1 MPRSAVA
8 IYLPGDELPEVSA
21 ELAEAGYEALAV
33 ADADELEA
41 LLEVR
46 TDIGLAILD
55 GEGDFDATIEMYSL
69 LHEGERNIPSLMIVS
84 STASDRLS
92 LAGRARVNG
101 EFVTRPYSAASLRW
115 RAEAMLIRAETMLIR
130 SEALGDDARSSIL
143 EGDVGVSSAAV
154 THRGQI
160 VVVFNPK
167 GGVGKTTIAINTS
180 AVLQLRKNQRVLL
193 IDCDTVTGHVVT
205 SLGMDE
211 NPTVVDVWTA
221 DLESNAFH
229 SLADV
234 ACAHSSGVAVLTMS
248 RSPLHTEVLE
258 PKRVAQAISAAR
270 DSFDWI
276 VVDMHPDYGPLNQ
289 GIFGLADQIL
299 VPVTPDV
306 PTIRAAVQFREV
318 AVDLQIRDRLALV
331 VNRANSGVSA
341 GDVEKV
347 VDFGAIARIR
357 SAGMLF
363 VNAANNHRAAVE
375 LFPRAKVVGDIEAL
389 ADKLIAM
396 RDDPHGTEHS
406 TRWFVRPVRD
416 LLGRLTSQAA
426 ARPGQP
432 AHIR

>member
-1 MPRSAVA
+1 VPRSAVA
-8 IYLPGDELPEVSA
+8 SYLPGDELPEVSA

-115 RAEAMLIRAETMLIR
+115 CAEAMLIRAETMLIR

-180 AVLQLRKNQRVLL
+180 AVLQLRKNQRVLRL
-193 IDCDTVTGHVVT
+193 EPNSRLSLT
-205 SLGMDE
+205 SA
-211 NPTVVDVWTA
+211 A
-221 DLESNAFH
+221 D
-229 SLADV
+229 
-234 ACAHSSGVAVLTMS
+234 GS
-248 RSPLHTEVLE
+248 RKTPVGFGPPRKSTSPL
-258 PKRVAQAISAAR
+258 
-270 DSFDWI
+270 
-276 VVDMHPDYGPLNQ
+276 
-289 GIFGLADQIL
+289 
-299 VPVTPDV
+299 
-306 PTIRAAVQFREV
+306 
-318 AVDLQIRDRLALV
+318 
-331 VNRANSGVSA
+331 
-341 GDVEKV
+341 
-347 VDFGAIARIR
+347 
-357 SAGMLF
+357 
-363 VNAANNHRAAVE
+363 
-375 LFPRAKVVGDIEAL
+375 
-389 ADKLIAM
+389 
-396 RDDPHGTEHS
+396 
-406 TRWFVRPVRD
+406 
-416 LLGRLTSQAA
+416 GR
-426 ARPGQP
+426 
-432 AHIR
+432 